1 MALPIDMTTLVI
13 DTCVAALF
21 STIAMIYVWLV
32 HRRDPAI
39 RYWSLSFLVLGLSMA
54 LIAAHRLLPTAIT
67 VAVSNV
73 LAVGGLV
80 LMRTGTAIFARR
92 PRYPLLGVFLL
103 ALIAGVSVGWGVISP
118 DYRVRVTVFGL
129 IMSLLVMLMASDL
142 WAARHGQ
149 QRLIVLSMA
158 VLYAILVVMTLVRS
172 AHAYWVDAGDTL
184 FRGGVIEALF
194 FFVTQAA
201 LFFVPFGFL
210 LMTSQR
216 LQLRLDRLAN
226 EDELTGVL
234 NRRAFLARSL
244 ELLASTRSDATA
256 LMVLD
261 IDNFKALNDSHGHA
275 AGDAVLRQFARLI
288 AAQLRPQDLF
298 ARVGGEEFWVLLPD
312 TDAAGA
318 QALAERLRAAV
329 ENAAMLFG
337 RTRLAVTVSIG
348 VSPVHEADISGALA
362 AADRAMYEAKSRGRN
377 QVIAA

>member
-21 STIAMIYVWLV
+21 SMVAMIYVWLV

-39 RYWSLSFLVLGLSMA
+39 RCWSLSFLVLGVSMA
-54 LIAAHRLLPTAIT
+54 LIAAHRVLPTAIT
-67 VAVSNV
+67 IAVANV
-73 LAVGGLV
+73 LAVGGMF

-92 PRYPLLGVFLL
+92 PHYPLLGVFLL
-103 ALIAGVSVGWGVISP
+103 ALIAAVSVGWGVISP

-129 IMSLLVMLMASDL
+129 ITSLLVTLMASDL

-149 QRLIVLSMA
+149 QRLIVLSMS

-172 AHAYWVDAGDTL
+172 AHAYWVDASDTL

-194 FFVTQAA
+194 FFVAHAT

-216 LQLRLDRLAN
+216 LQIRLDRLAN

-244 ELLASTRSDATA
+244 ELLASARSNATA

-261 IDNFKALNDSHGHA
+261 LDNFKALNDSHGHA
-275 AGDAVLRQFARLI
+275 AGDAVLRQFARLV

-298 ARVGGEEFWVLLPD
+298 ARVGGEEFWVLLPG

-329 ENAAMLFG
+329 ESSAMLFG
-337 RTRLAVTVSIG
+337 RTRLRVTVSIG
-348 VSPVHEADISGALA
+348 VSRVHDADISGALA